1 MIRYLLVNVK
11 APNFYTLTDSQ
22 EQYQMAFIKCQY
34 TDDYLLTK
42 NQLVI
47 SRKRDYIKDNR
58 NEKCYMCK
66 FRLI

>member
-1 MIRYLLVNVK
+1 
-11 APNFYTLTDSQ
+11 
-22 EQYQMAFIKCQY
+22 MAFIKCQY

-58 NEKCYMCK
+58 NEKCYMSGRDEK
-66 FRLI
+66 KSIKNNKMYKDGVTEKR